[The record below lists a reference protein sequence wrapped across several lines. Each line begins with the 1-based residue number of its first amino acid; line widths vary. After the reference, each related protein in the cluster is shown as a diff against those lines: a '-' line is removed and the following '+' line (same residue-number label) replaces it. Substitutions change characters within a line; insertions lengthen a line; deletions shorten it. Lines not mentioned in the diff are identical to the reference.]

1 MAFLRR
7 PFLRGN
13 RRRARAPRAH
23 RAARLGARA
32 RVPAAV
38 DVGLG
43 DRLMPRWDH
52 VKALFL
58 EAQDLPD
65 GDRAAWLSAACAG
78 DLSLREEVEALL
90 CAQARPSPIFAKNG
104 SGLLDQLY
112 DDDVKPEDFA
122 GRRIGAYKLLKLVGE
137 GGMGQVFLAERE
149 DGDFAQR
156 VALKRMRGDFAGAET
171 RARFLREREILARLV
186 HPHVAQLHD
195 GGVADDGSPYFTLE
209 YVAGEPITR
218 WCDARH
224 LDVRAR
230 LALLLQVCSAVA
242 YAHRNL
248 VVHRDLKPSNILVTD
263 DGNVKLL
270 DFGIAKLLEAGPS
283 AAGLTG
289 TQAVIM
295 TREY

>member
-1 MAFLRR
+1 
-7 PFLRGN
+7 
-13 RRRARAPRAH
+13 
-23 RAARLGARA
+23 
-32 RVPAAV
+32 VPAAV
-38 DVGLG
+38 NVGLG

-65 GDRAAWLSAACAG
+65 AERAAWLAAACAG
-78 DLSLREEVEALL
+78 DVSMREEIEALL
-90 CAQARPSPIFAKNG
+90 RAQARPSPIFAKNG
-104 SGLLDQLY
+104 SGLLDQLL

-224 LDVRAR
+224 LDVRA
-230 LALLLQVCSAVA
+230 
-242 YAHRNL
+242 
-248 VVHRDLKPSNILVTD
+248 
-263 DGNVKLL
+263 
-270 DFGIAKLLEAGPS
+270 
-283 AAGLTG
+283 
-289 TQAVIM
+289 
-295 TREY
+295 